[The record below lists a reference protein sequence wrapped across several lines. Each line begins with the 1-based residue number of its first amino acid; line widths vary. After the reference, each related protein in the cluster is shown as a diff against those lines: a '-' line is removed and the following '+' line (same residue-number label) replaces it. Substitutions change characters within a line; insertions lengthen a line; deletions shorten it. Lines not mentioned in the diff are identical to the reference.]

1 MVMMSILLVQDQEEW
16 REKWMNEL
24 MGRRVNCAPT
34 QYGRLLQARR
44 YKMNDGGAKR
54 ISLSVD

>member
-1 MVMMSILLVQDQEEW
+1 MMSILLVQDQEEW

-34 QYGRLLQARR
+34 QYGRLLQARG

>member
-1 MVMMSILLVQDQEEW
+1 MNTLLVQEQEER

-24 MGRRVNCAPT
+24 MGRQVNCAPT
-34 QYGRLLQARR
+34 QYGRLLQARG
-44 YKMNDGGAKR
+44 YKMNDGGDEC

>member
-1 MVMMSILLVQDQEEW
+1 
-16 REKWMNEL
+16 MNEL

-34 QYGRLLQARR
+34 LYGRLLQARGC
-44 YKMNDGGAKR
+44 KMNDGGDER